1 MTETALFSLGLLL
14 LAAVLVYSH
23 WHGWRQSQD
32 VAGDEEELDFHWRQF
47 RRRMQASVMLA
58 VVGLV
63 LPLHTFIRTPV
74 LMTVFLFGLLVLVLW
89 IVALAVADYVACRR
103 RLTQIEDDERIERAK
118 LEHRSRRRYQHRPD
132 EQE

>member
-23 WHGWRQSQD
+23 WHGWQQ
-32 VAGDEEELDFHWRQF
+32 AQLATADEEQLDFQWRQF

-63 LPLHTFIRTPV
+63 LPLHPLIRTPV
-74 LMTVFLFGLLVLVLW
+74 LMTVFLFGLLLLVLW

-118 LEHRSRRRYQHRPD
+118 LEFRSRRPHQDGPD

>member
-23 WHGWRQSQD
+23 WHGWRQAQ
-32 VAGDEEELDFHWRQF
+32 VAAGDEEELDFQWRQF

-63 LPLHTFIRTPV
+63 LPLHSLIRTPL

-89 IVALAVADYVACRR
+89 IVALAVADYAACRR

-118 LEHRSRRRYQHRPD
+118 LEHRSRRRHQHRPD